1 MQEVITRNFK
11 KSELACPCCT
21 KCEMNPVFMDRLQV
35 LRDIYGAPL
44 TIVSG
49 YRCPRHN
56 KDVGGAFNSD
66 HLRGEAVDLR
76 VSDKTSNELYR
87 LRELAFRLGFNG
99 IGLGKSQLHIGL
111 RPGEPK
117 SWHY

>member
-1 MQEVITRNFK
+1 MISLTRNFK
-11 KSELACPCCT
+11 KSELACPCCGA
-21 KCEMNPVFMDRLQV
+21 CEMDPVFLTRLQAM
-35 LRDIYGAPL
+35 RDIYGAPL

-49 YRCPRHN
+49 YRCPKHN
-56 KDVGGAFNSD
+56 KEVRGSPRSD

-76 VSDKTSNELYR
+76 VNDKTSNELYR

-111 RPGEPK
+111 RPGESK